1 MQTTYIFGHR
11 KPDTDSICASISL
24 SYLKNKLGLKTEP
37 MSLGEINKETKYVL
51 NYFNLKQ
58 PKYLN
63 DVKLQIKD
71 IEYKKNCYLNGKE
84 SIITGFNYM
93 NHNDLTGL
101 PIVDDNKKLVGLVT
115 QKELAKELIQGDFT
129 HLKTSYQNIL
139 NTLNGEE
146 VLKFDDEIEGNIMA
160 VAFRST
166 TFIQN
171 IKITADDI
179 LIIGDRN
186 NILEYVITSKAKLI
200 ILVGNGELSS
210 HNYELAKI
218 NKVNIIKTSYDTFNT
233 TKLINLSNYIEN
245 VAFSSPTTIQDTD
258 YYTSFKEL
266 SEKTKHTNY
275 PVINKKGDCLGLFPI
290 TLSSLKKPKKVI
302 LVDHNEKEQS
312 VDGLE
317 EASIVEIVDH
327 HKLGTLA
334 TTLPINFRNMAV
346 GSSNTIIYNLYKE
359 NKVVIPQNMA
369 GAMLS
374 GILSDTLLLKS
385 PTTTSLDKEAVME
398 LEKIADV
405 NYQTYGFDMFKAG
418 SSLEG
423 MTKENI
429 IFQDF
434 KKFNYDNQNIG
445 VGQVFTT
452 DVDYILN
459 EKEQYIDILNNIC
472 NEQEYNIVTLFI
484 TDIINNGSYIL
495 YNDNAHDIIQE
506 SYKLDRLKQ
515 GHYLKNV
522 VSRKKQMIPPI
533 LETLEKHS

>member
-37 MSLGEINKETKYVL
+37 MSLGEINKETKFVL